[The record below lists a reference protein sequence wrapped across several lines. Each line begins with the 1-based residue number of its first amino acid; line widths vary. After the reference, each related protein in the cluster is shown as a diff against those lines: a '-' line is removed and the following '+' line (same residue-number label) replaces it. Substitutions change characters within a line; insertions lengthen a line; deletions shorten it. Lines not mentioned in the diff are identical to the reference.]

1 MFWTW
6 KKKINAFVGGKDSK
20 DYRFLDEM
28 LTRNLCSLDKIEAA
42 GRDDVRRR
50 RKKCVESINLCVSI
64 LESKAKTN
72 QVESAHCHENNNQ
85 NILNEE
91 LPPTPEV
98 EEHIESVHDLET
110 IEIVSKKRT
119 YSNDALACNSCDKSF
134 SVKSAL
140 HQHVES
146 VHEGNGF
153 KCDMC
158 KKKFSARSSMVQ
170 HIDSVHEGRNNNIS
184 PNEASENKESDQRE
198 NINYKCNYCEKT
210 FPMESSLKQH
220 VEFVHDGNK
229 CFECDIC
236 DIKYSRRSSLFQHC
250 ESVH

>member
-1 MFWTW
+1 MF
-6 KKKINAFVGGKDSK
+6 
-20 DYRFLDEM
+20 L
-28 LTRNLCSLDKIEAA
+28 
-42 GRDDVRRR
+42 
-50 RKKCVESINLCVSI
+50 
-64 LESKAKTN
+64 
-72 QVESAHCHENNNQ
+72 
-85 NILNEE
+85 
-91 LPPTPEV
+91 
-98 EEHIESVHDLET
+98 
-110 IEIVSKKRT
+110 KKRT

-153 KCDMC
+153 KCDIC

-210 FPMESSLKQH
+210 FPIESSLKQH

-236 DIKYSRRSSLFQHC
+236 DIKYSRRSSLFQHF
-250 ESVH
+250 ESVHEQNVNSEAHENLETKTEDIKITIGNIEYGKTEYSCTICKKTYKGRHTFIKS